1 LAFIY
6 DNKGHNPMAREI
18 LQEALD
24 YYKHINDAEG
34 IQKAQDLMV
43 KISQ

>member
-1 LAFIY
+1 
-6 DNKGHNPMAREI
+6 MAREI
-18 LQEALD
+18 LQESLD
-24 YYKHINDAEG
+24 YYKNLNEVEG